1 MDFLSI
7 VEQGLIFGI
16 MAVGILISFRILNF
30 PDLSVDGSFALGA
43 AVAASILIH
52 GGSAFTAILAAT
64 LAGFLAGAVTGVI
77 HAKGKVDGILAGILV
92 MIALY
97 SVNLRV
103 MGRPNIPLFTA
114 DHLFA
119 AKNGHLTTIFL
130 FALAAKLVLDLF
142 LKTHAGF
149 ILRALGDNTKV
160 VEGLGV
166 NPGNFKIL
174 GLGIANGLVAL
185 SGSLMAQYQGFAD
198 ISMGI
203 GTLVTGLAS
212 IILGESLLRRF
223 KFLGATTIALAG
235 SVVYRLI
242 LATAIHYGLEPG
254 DLKLVTAL
262 ILLGILILEKRM
274 GGKYARV

>member
-103 MGRPNIPLFTA
+103 MGRPNIPLFTV

-119 AKNGHLTTIFL
+119 AKNGHLTTIFM
-130 FALAAKLVLDLF
+130 FALAAKLILDLF

-149 ILRALGDNTKV
+149 VLRALGDNTKV